1 MSAARRT
8 SFAAASLAMGTAL
21 VLGCECTP
29 PPGPTDGGSG
39 RDSRVPDAWELVPVH
54 DPLSMPEEAT
64 LTPSDFQRSERCTMC
79 HADHVSEWQSSMHAY
94 AMVDPVFQALVSVR
108 QADFMGTQDQF
119 CVQCHSAIGT
129 RGGEITAGFSFTGLS
144 PITLE
149 GVTCVSCHQVTELA
163 RDHNSGH
170 VLDATASMR
179 GPITDPVA
187 SGRHESASSELFGT
201 SEFCAGC
208 HDIVEVSGLSL
219 ERPYEEWLSSPARAA
234 GRNCQS
240 CHMPEITREV
250 APSAPER
257 TSHEHRFRGVDLPL
271 LDGFATP
278 EQMDVLRADR
288 AALLTSSADVRL
300 QVPDSVRAGGTLD
313 LVIDVESLLDAHSLP
328 TGSTFIRQ
336 LWLEVVVRDAHDRVV
351 YETGTLDGNG
361 DLRDHWSA
369 LDPYGDPDL
378 VSFSSSLTNAA
389 GQPELFPW
397 RSTEHFR
404 RTLEPLHTRTVT
416 LFVPVPSSMDGPLSV
431 RARLRFRSHPPFL
444 LRALGL
450 TELVPRVEIQDI
462 DEASASVEVVP

>member
-1 MSAARRT
+1 MRRARRGL
-8 SFAAASLAMGTAL
+8 ACSLALGAIAT
-21 VLGCECTP
+21 VVGCECAP
-29 PPGPTDGGSG
+29 RPGPTDGGPR
-39 RDSRVPDAWELVPVH
+39 RDSHVPDAWELVPVH

-64 LTPSDFQRSERCTMC
+64 LTPSDFQRAERCTMC

-94 AMVDPVFQALVSVR
+94 AMLDPVFRALVSVR

-149 GVTCVSCHQVTELA
+149 GVTCVSCHQVTELV

-170 VLDATASMR
+170 VLDARSSM
-179 GPITDPVA
+179 GATIEDPSP
-187 SGRHESASSELFGT
+187 SGRHESRHSALHGT

-219 ERPYEEWLSSPARAA
+219 ERPYEEWLSSPAGEA

-271 LDGFATP
+271 LEGFATA

-288 AALLTSSADVRL
+288 AALLTSAADVRL
-300 QVPDSVRAGGTLD
+300 QVPEAVRAGGTLD
-313 LVIDVESLLDAHSLP
+313 LVIDVQSLLDAHALP

-336 LWLEVVVRDAHDRVV
+336 LWLEVVVRDASDRIV

-361 DLRDHWSA
+361 DLRDHWSE

-378 VSFSSSLTNAA
+378 VSFASSLTNAA

-397 RSTEHFR
+397 RATEHFR
-404 RTLEPLHTRTVT
+404 RTLEPLHTRTIT
-416 LFVPVPSSMDGPLSV
+416 LFVPVPSTMDGPLSV

-450 TELVPRVEIQDI
+450 EALVPRVEIQDV